1 MTDEV
6 MARAIVLAG
15 LEEENETL
23 CLCVEE
29 AINYVLLFCHID
41 MLTEELYAITAHIAV
56 SMYSQAK
63 NGNVASIKEG
73 DRQIDYFMSTE
84 CDEMYKNRLKP
95 FINNRGKI
103 PSEV

>member
-1 MTDEV
+1 MS
-6 MARAIVLAG
+6 RAVVLAG

-29 AINYVLLFCHID
+29 AINYVLSFCHID
-41 MLTEELYAITAHIAV
+41 MLTEELYAITARIAV
-56 SMYSQAK
+56 LIYKQVC
-63 NGNVASIKEG
+63 NGEVASIKEG
-73 DRQIDYFMSTE
+73 DRQIDYVIPSE

-95 FINNRGKI
+95 FVNNRGKI